1 MPPFGENELVRY
13 HPNPDTGYDDGI
25 YSGKVTSCTDTE
37 VTIQRLYTMD
47 PPCVCPVSR
56 VWCMEDAITGMPADC
71 CEKLWIDGITLDH
84 MPHGWE
90 DEYNQWEY
98 YIKDGCFWL
107 KDNTWENEDDVIVGG
122 LGVVEQGQGD
132 GRAGMAMDESVHAH
146 GRNVGNNYTNN
157 NNFTQDTQLTDNTNT
172 SFGGLLGRDLSKIFI
187 EIPQSSLFDAA
198 ATFISMNGYGNESI
212 RETPYAASQI
222 KTETLKCLEKLRIE
236 QMASELDLCLEN
248 ISSVYENDPSQQN
261 VDFDEEEV
269 KELIKSSYYEYSI
282 TQALA
287 DATGI
292 TIWLRDTTTGVRY
305 IITPNTK
312 SVISSPM
319 NIACD
324 LIDHKEEEKGLFALE
339 EETSRMD
346 MSEGGK
352 SEGGMN
358 SSSDE
363 EFDGDNM
370 DEDSESGSNDSVAL
384 APTHVTQEIECG
396 NVGDI
401 FSPSGLRD
409 IFSPSGTLATSKFEQ
424 QFGIRARVRAKEGG
438 INSVVVSGKEEDV
451 DKAANYL
458 ITHHYGKS
466 KNRIEEVDKGK
477 EYTLLVHKLSPEA
490 IMIATDEVEVPSVLT
505 EGKFWKQKNRDDL
518 LIDDLSKL
526 SLYQVHIICK
536 DGARGF
542 RCSRTLNHPFTK
554 LEGSVALLRAQKV
567 LGKPQTKY
575 GHTYNLSNMNH
586 GEVRDILAK
595 AGFFVGEY
603 NTAASNE

>member
-1 MPPFGENELVRY
+1 MPPFWENELVRY
-13 HPNPDTGYDDGI
+13 HPDPDTGYDDGI
-25 YSGKVTSCTDTE
+25 YSGKVISCTDTE

-47 PPCVCPVSR
+47 PPIVCPVSR
-56 VWCMEDAITGMPADC
+56 VWCMEDAITETPADC
-71 CEKLWIDGITLDH
+71 CKKLWIDGIPVDH

-90 DEYNQWEY
+90 DEYKQWEY

-107 KDNTWENEDDVIVGG
+107 KDNTWKNEDDVIIGG

-132 GRAGMAMDESVHAH
+132 GRACMDVDESVHAR
-146 GRNVGNNYTNN
+146 GSNAGNNYTNNN

-172 SFGGLLGRDLSKIFI
+172 SFGGLFGRDLSKIFI
-187 EIPQSSLFDAA
+187 GLRQPSIFAAA
-198 ATFISMNGYGNESI
+198 ATFISMSGYGNESI
-212 RETPYAASQI
+212 RETHYTASQI
-222 KTETLKCLEKLRIE
+222 ETETLKCLEKLRNE
-236 QMASELDLCLEN
+236 QMESDWELCLEKK
-248 ISSVYENDPSQQN
+248 SSVYKNDPSQSN
-261 VDFDEEEV
+261 IDFDEEEV
-269 KELIKSSYYEYSI
+269 KAMIKGSYYEYSI

-312 SVISSPM
+312 SIISSPM

-346 MSEGGK
+346 VSEGGKSEGGK

-401 FSPSGLRD
+401 FSPSSILD
-409 IFSPSGTLATSKFEQ
+409 TSKFKQ
-424 QFGIRARVRAKEGG
+424 QFGIRARVRVKEG
-438 INSVVVSGKEEDV
+438 
-451 DKAANYL
+451 
-458 ITHHYGKS
+458 
-466 KNRIEEVDKGK
+466 
-477 EYTLLVHKLSPEA
+477 
-490 IMIATDEVEVPSVLT
+490 
-505 EGKFWKQKNRDDL
+505 
-518 LIDDLSKL
+518 
-526 SLYQVHIICK
+526 
-536 DGARGF
+536 
-542 RCSRTLNHPFTK
+542 
-554 LEGSVALLRAQKV
+554 LRWAG
-567 LGKPQTKY
+567 L
-575 GHTYNLSNMNH
+575 HSSN
-586 GEVRDILAK
+586 V
-595 AGFFVGEY
+595 
-603 NTAASNE
+603 